1 MQTALSFP
9 WTQLGLGPNTVHSVA
24 LALLLHGVPLSAANQ
39 ASELAEVGA
48 EDSADLARSTD
59 EMPLPTDL
67 RTLLLLGI
75 FVLLSFYT
83 LYFTREIAIPIVF
96 AFVLNLLLQPAMR
109 ALTRLYLPRTIAALL
124 MILVFFGTVTG
135 IGISIS
141 SPAANWI
148 AKAPESLTR
157 LEQRLSVLKKP
168 LGQLQEATKRVENMT
183 QGGQSQMTVVV
194 ENPGLSS
201 FLLLNTQSL
210 LTGLGLTIVLLFFL
224 LVAGDMFLRRLVEII
239 PKLRNKK
246 QLVDISQEIERNI
259 SGYLFTI
266 TLMNAAVGMLTGL
279 AAYLFGMSDAIL
291 WGVAAFLLNYLPIF
305 GPLLGTSLLFLAGL
319 VTFDS
324 IWQALLPAAA
334 YLVIHIIEGETITPM
349 LLARRFI
356 LNPVLVII
364 SIIFWYWMWGIPGA
378 LLAVPVLAAT
388 KIICDRIRP
397 LAAFGHFLGTEARS

>member
-1 MQTALSFP
+1 VP
-9 WTQLGLGPNTVHSVA
+9 NILGVTMSDASHPGDLPEI
-24 LALLLHGVPLSAANQ
+24 Q
-39 ASELAEVGA
+39 AEEF
-48 EDSADLARSTD
+48 ADLARSTD

-124 MILVFFGTVTG
+124 MILVFFGTVAG
-135 IGISIS
+135 IAVSIS

-157 LEQRLSVLKKP
+157 LEERLSVLKKP
-168 LGQLQEATKRVENMT
+168 LGQLQEATKRVEDMA
-183 QGGQSQMTVVV
+183 QSSQNQMTVAIKK
-194 ENPGLSS
+194 PGLSS

-210 LTGLGLTIVLLFFL
+210 LVGLGLTIVLLYFL
-224 LVAGDMFLRRLVEII
+224 LVVGDMFLRRLVEII

-266 TLMNAAVGMLTGL
+266 TLMNAAVGLLTGL

-305 GPLLGTSLLFLAGL
+305 GPLLGTAMLFLAGL
-319 VTFDS
+319 VTFDT

-364 SIIFWYWMWGIPGA
+364 SVVFWYWMWGVAGA
-378 LLAVPVLAAT
+378 LLAVPMLAAL
-388 KIICDRIRP
+388 KIICDRILP
-397 LAAFGHFLGTEARS
+397 LAAFGHFLGAGARN

>member
-1 MQTALSFP
+1 MQGLTAA
-9 WTQLGLGPNTVHSVA
+9 V
-24 LALLLHGVPLSAANQ
+24 GVPNSLGVTVSD
-39 ASELAEVGA
+39 ASHPGDLPEIQA
-48 EDSADLARSTD
+48 EDFADLTRSTD

-124 MILVFFGTVTG
+124 MILVFFGTVAG
-135 IGISIS
+135 IAVSIS

-157 LEQRLSVLKKP
+157 LEERLSVLKKP
-168 LGQLQEATKRVENMT
+168 LGQLQEATKRVEDMA
-183 QGGQSQMTVVV
+183 QSSQNQMTVAIK
-194 ENPGLSS
+194 NPGLSS

-210 LTGLGLTIVLLFFL
+210 LVGLGLTIVLLFFL
-224 LVAGDMFLRRLVEII
+224 LVVGDMFLRRLVEII

-266 TLMNAAVGMLTGL
+266 TLMNAAVGLLTGL

-305 GPLLGTSLLFLAGL
+305 GPLLGTAMLFLAGL
-319 VTFDS
+319 VTFDT

-364 SIIFWYWMWGIPGA
+364 SVVFWYWMWGVAGA
-378 LLAVPVLAAT
+378 LLAVPMLAAL
-388 KIICDRIRP
+388 KIICDRILP
-397 LAAFGHFLGTEARS
+397 LAAFGHFLGAGARN

>member
-1 MQTALSFP
+1 LQGLTAA
-9 WTQLGLGPNTVHSVA
+9 V
-24 LALLLHGVPLSAANQ
+24 GVPNSLGVTVSD
-39 ASELAEVGA
+39 ASHPGDLPEIQA
-48 EDSADLARSTD
+48 EDFADLTRSTD

-124 MILVFFGTVTG
+124 MILVFFGTVAG
-135 IGISIS
+135 IAVSIS

-157 LEQRLSVLKKP
+157 LEERLSVLKKP
-168 LGQLQEATKRVENMT
+168 LGQLQEATKRVEDMA
-183 QGGQSQMTVVV
+183 QSSQNQMTVAIK
-194 ENPGLSS
+194 NPGLSS

-210 LTGLGLTIVLLFFL
+210 LVGLGLTIVLLFFL
-224 LVAGDMFLRRLVEII
+224 LVVGDMFLRRLVEII

-266 TLMNAAVGMLTGL
+266 TLLNAAAGLLTGL

-305 GPLLGTSLLFLAGL
+305 GPLLGTAMLFLAGL
-319 VTFDS
+319 VTFDT

-364 SIIFWYWMWGIPGA
+364 SVVFWYWMWGVAGA
-378 LLAVPVLAAT
+378 LLAVPMLAAI
-388 KIICDRIRP
+388 KIICDRILP
-397 LAAFGHFLGTEARS
+397 LAAFGHFLGAGARN

>member
-1 MQTALSFP
+1 MQGLTAA
-9 WTQLGLGPNTVHSVA
+9 V
-24 LALLLHGVPLSAANQ
+24 GVPNSLGVTVSD
-39 ASELAEVGA
+39 ASHPGDLPEIQA
-48 EDSADLARSTD
+48 EDFADLARSTD

-124 MILVFFGTVTG
+124 MILVFFGTVAG
-135 IGISIS
+135 IAVSIS

-157 LEQRLSVLKKP
+157 LEERLSVLKKP
-168 LGQLQEATKRVENMT
+168 LGQLQEATKRVEDMA
-183 QGGQSQMTVVV
+183 QSSQNQMTVAIK
-194 ENPGLSS
+194 NPGLSS

-210 LTGLGLTIVLLFFL
+210 LVGLGLTIVLLFFL
-224 LVAGDMFLRRLVEII
+224 LVVGDMFLRRLVEII

-266 TLMNAAVGMLTGL
+266 TLMNAAVGLLTGL

-305 GPLLGTSLLFLAGL
+305 GPLLGTAMLFLAGL
-319 VTFDS
+319 VTFDT

-364 SIIFWYWMWGIPGA
+364 SVVFWYWMWGVAGA
-378 LLAVPVLAAT
+378 LLAVPMLAAL
-388 KIICDRIRP
+388 KIICDRILP
-397 LAAFGHFLGTEARS
+397 LAAFGHFLGAGARN

>member
-1 MQTALSFP
+1 M
-9 WTQLGLGPNTVHSVA
+9 
-24 LALLLHGVPLSAANQ
+24 PLSAANH
-39 ASELAEVGA
+39 SIELAEVEA
-48 EDSADLARSTD
+48 EDFAELAKPTD

-124 MILVFFGTVTG
+124 MILVFFGTVAG
-135 IGISIS
+135 IAVSIS

-157 LEQRLSVLKKP
+157 LEERLSVLKKP

-183 QGGQSQMTVVV
+183 QGSQNQMTVVV
-194 ENPGLSS
+194 ENPGLSG

-210 LTGLGLTIVLLFFL
+210 LVGLGLTIVLLFFL
-224 LVAGDMFLRRLVEII
+224 LVVGDMFLRRLVEII

-266 TLMNAAVGMLTGL
+266 TLMNAAVGLLTGL

-305 GPLLGTSLLFLAGL
+305 GPLLGTAMLFLAGL
-319 VTFDS
+319 VTFDT

-364 SIIFWYWMWGIPGA
+364 SVVFWYWMWGVAGA
-378 LLAVPVLAAT
+378 LLAVPMLAAL
-388 KIICDRIRP
+388 KIICDRILP
-397 LAAFGHFLGTEARS
+397 LAAFGHFLGAGARN

>member
-1 MQTALSFP
+1 LQGLTAA
-9 WTQLGLGPNTVHSVA
+9 V
-24 LALLLHGVPLSAANQ
+24 GVPNSLGVTVSD
-39 ASELAEVGA
+39 ASHPGDLPEIQA
-48 EDSADLARSTD
+48 EDFADPTRSTD

-124 MILVFFGTVTG
+124 MILVFFGTVAG
-135 IGISIS
+135 IAVSIS

-157 LEQRLSVLKKP
+157 LEERLSVLKKP
-168 LGQLQEATKRVENMT
+168 LGQLQEATKRVEDMA
-183 QGGQSQMTVVV
+183 QSSQNQMTVAIK
-194 ENPGLSS
+194 NPGLSS

-210 LTGLGLTIVLLFFL
+210 LVGLGLTIVLLFFL
-224 LVAGDMFLRRLVEII
+224 LVVGDMFLRRLVEII

-266 TLMNAAVGMLTGL
+266 TLMNAAVGLLTGL

-305 GPLLGTSLLFLAGL
+305 GPLLGTAMLFLAGL
-319 VTFDS
+319 VTFDT

-364 SIIFWYWMWGIPGA
+364 SVVFWYWMWGVAGA
-378 LLAVPVLAAT
+378 LLAVPMLAAL
-388 KIICDRIRP
+388 KIICDRILP
-397 LAAFGHFLGTEARS
+397 LAAFGHFLGAGARN